1 MYIVS
6 FYVLRPVKNPHG
18 QLYDNVCGCRLWN
31 AWLILIIF
39 IYFVLPSD
47 IAEKFRNA
55 SRHTKQ
61 LLLWFV
67 SFVYRRTIT
76 PERYSCH
83 GFTSL
88 QFSVFI
94 SCISL
99 MSSFAIHFTAFAFQE
114 SSKVLSSKLTL
125 VLNFSF
131 KAVPKLSSQFFTWIE
146 IGRTRSAP

>member
-1 MYIVS
+1 MVNSTTMYAAV
-6 FYVLRPVKNPHG
+6 
-18 QLYDNVCGCRLWN
+18 VCETLE
-31 AWLILIIF
+31 LFLIIF

-83 GFTSL
+83 GFTGL
-88 QFSVFI
+88 QFSVFV

-99 MSSFAIHFTAFAFQE
+99 MSKFCNSLYRVCI
-114 SSKVLSSKLTL
+114 SRVRKGSV
-125 VLNFSF
+125 V
-131 KAVPKLSSQFFTWIE
+131 
-146 IGRTRSAP
+146 